1 MYYNGSSSSF
11 DNGDVLIFGE
21 RGTVVGPATLAS
33 HKGKGLA
40 VLFEGNKGTVQ
51 VFLNQLSREPLPS
64 PPSGEYTWPIPGFS
78 KIEETKLSS
87 PTFQAGAFNWC
98 DAALT
103 PNSLGRLEDG
113 MLLGRATPHVS
124 RLYCR
129 RTLLLYPKGDDQQG
143 QLSLYLSAA
152 GSATLP
158 EGWARHA
165 SFTLTV
171 KNHLEVATR
180 SVTKRA
186 QRNVANNQTRVGGY

>member
-1 MYYNGSSSSF
+1 MAYPGLLK
-11 DNGDVLIFGE
+11 DRGDEALLSYLPGRSI
-21 RGTVVGPATLAS
+21 
-33 HKGKGLA
+33 
-40 VLFEGNKGTVQ
+40 
-51 VFLNQLSREPLPS
+51 QLVRR
-64 PPSGEYTWPIPGFS
+64 
-78 KIEETKLSS
+78 
-87 PTFQAGAFNWC
+87 
-98 DAALT
+98 T

-124 RLYCR
+124 RLYCH
-129 RTLLLYPKGDDQQG
+129 RTLLLYPKGDNQQG

-180 SVTKRA
+180 SVMKRA
-186 QRNVANNQTRVGGY
+186 QRNGANNQTRVGRY

>member
-1 MYYNGSSSSF
+1 MAYPGLLK
-11 DNGDVLIFGE
+11 DRGDEALLSYLPGRSI
-21 RGTVVGPATLAS
+21 
-33 HKGKGLA
+33 
-40 VLFEGNKGTVQ
+40 
-51 VFLNQLSREPLPS
+51 QLVRR
-64 PPSGEYTWPIPGFS
+64 
-78 KIEETKLSS
+78 
-87 PTFQAGAFNWC
+87 
-98 DAALT
+98 T

-113 MLLGRATPHVS
+113 TLLGRATPHVS

-180 SVTKRA
+180 SVMKRA
-186 QRNVANNQTRVGGY
+186 QRNGANNQTRVG